1 MQYLIMM
8 QYLMWRVLVGIN
20 VEINVIPPVGR
31 PHQVCTRLV
40 LWLIQATVQ
49 ED

>member
-1 MQYLIMM
+1 MQYLI
-8 QYLMWRVLVGIN
+8 WRVLVGIN
-20 VEINVIPPVGR
+20 VEINVIPVGR
-31 PHQVCTRLV
+31 PYQVCTRLV